1 MASSDAAIDSS
12 SLTKAYTRNGPLA
25 VADLTLRVE
34 AGCVFGFLGPNG
46 AGKTTVLKMLLGLT
60 APSSGRASLFG
71 TPIGTPRSRRRI
83 GYLPELF
90 RYPAWLSARETL
102 AFHASLAGVVRS
114 ERDAEIERILALVGL
129 GHTGNRRVGAFSKGM
144 QQRLGLGVALL
155 GNPQLIF
162 LDEPTSALDPVGRV
176 DVRDIVGT
184 LKDAGTTVF
193 INSHLLTEVERMC
206 DRVAFFRNGS
216 IIAEGSIADV
226 VRPPIGVSIRTS
238 GADDAAVTR
247 ALRPFG
253 IPEFVSGEI
262 RLADLESDRVPD
274 VVAALVSAGIRV
286 REVRSTTYSLEER
299 FLELM
304 SSEC

>member
-1 MASSDAAIDSS
+1 MASSETAIESS
-12 SLTKAYTRNGPLA
+12 RLTKAYTRNGPLA
-25 VADLTLRVE
+25 VSDLTLRIE

-60 APSSGRASLFG
+60 APSSGRASMFG
-71 TPIGTPRSRRRI
+71 EPIGLARSRRRI

-102 AFHASLAGVVRS
+102 AVHAALANVGRS
-114 ERDAEIERILALVGL
+114 VRDAEIERTLALVGL
-129 GHTGNRRVGAFSKGM
+129 SHTGNRRAGTFSKGM

-155 GNPQLIF
+155 GDPRLVF
-162 LDEPTSALDPVGRV
+162 LDEPTSALDPVGRS
-176 DVRDIVGT
+176 DVRDIVRT
-184 LKDAGTTVF
+184 LRDAGTTVF
-193 INSHLLTEVERMC
+193 INSHLLTEVERIC

-216 IIAEGSIADV
+216 VIAEGSIADV
-226 VRPPIGVSIRTS
+226 VRAPSGVSMRT
-238 GADDAAVTR
+238 DDADETLVTR

-253 IPEFVSGEI
+253 NVEFVSGEI
-262 RLADLESDRVPD
+262 RLAHLDPDRVPD
-274 VVAALVSAGIRV
+274 VVAALVSAGIRI

-304 SSEC
+304 SSAC

>member
-1 MASSDAAIDSS
+1 MASSDPAIESTR
-12 SLTKAYTRNGPLA
+12 LTKAYARNGPLA
-25 VADLTLRVE
+25 VSDLTLRVE
-34 AGCVFGFLGPNG
+34 TGCVFGFLGPNG

-60 APSSGRASLFG
+60 APSSGKASMFG
-71 TPIGTPRSRRRI
+71 ESIGLARSRRGV

-102 AFHASLAGVVRS
+102 ALHASLANVVACVRN
-114 ERDAEIERILALVGL
+114 AEIERVLALVGL
-129 GHTGNRRVGAFSKGM
+129 GHAGNRRVGTFSKGM

-155 GNPQLIF
+155 GSPRLVF
-162 LDEPTSALDPVGRV
+162 LDEPTSALDPVGRA

-184 LKDAGTTVF
+184 LRDAGTTVF
-193 INSHLLTEVERMC
+193 INSHLLTEVERIC
-206 DRVAFFRNGS
+206 DRVAFFRDGN

-226 VRPPIGVSIRTS
+226 VRSPSGVSIRTD
-238 GADDAAVTR
+238 GADEAIVMR

-253 IPEFVSGEI
+253 NAEFVSGEI
-262 RLADLESDRVPD
+262 RLADLDSARVPD

-304 SSEC
+304 SSAC

>member
-1 MASSDAAIDSS
+1 MASNDTAIDSS
-12 SLTKAYTRNGPLA
+12 SLTKAYTRSGPLA

-71 TPIGTPRSRRRI
+71 VPIGTPGSRRQI

-102 AFHASLAGVVRS
+102 AFHASLAGVVRPA
-114 ERDAEIERILALVGL
+114 RDAEIERTLALIGL

-155 GNPQLIF
+155 GNPRLVF

-176 DVRDIVGT
+176 DVRDIVRT
-184 LKDAGTTVF
+184 LRDAGTTVF
-193 INSHLLTEVERMC
+193 INSHLLTEVERIC

-226 VRPPIGVSIRTS
+226 VRPPSGVSIRIEGT
-238 GADDAAVTR
+238 GDAAVTR

-253 IPEFVSGEI
+253 IPEFVSGEL
-262 RLADLESDRVPD
+262 RLADLDADRVPD
-274 VVAALVSAGIRV
+274 AVAALVSAGIRV
-286 REVRSTTYSLEER
+286 CEVRSTTYSLEER

>member
-12 SLTKAYTRNGPLA
+12 SLTKAYARNGPLA

-71 TPIGTPRSRRRI
+71 TPIGTPASRRRV

-90 RYPAWLSARETL
+90 RYSGWLSARETL
-102 AFHASLAGVVRS
+102 AFHASLAGVARAA
-114 ERDAEIERILALVGL
+114 RDAEIERTIALVGL
-129 GHTGNRRVGAFSKGM
+129 SHAGNRRVAAFSKGM

-155 GNPQLIF
+155 GNPRLVF
-162 LDEPTSALDPVGRV
+162 LDEPTSALDPVGRS
-176 DVRDIVGT
+176 DVRDIVRA
-184 LKDAGTTVF
+184 LRDAGTTVF
-193 INSHLLTEVERMC
+193 INSHLLTEVERIC
-206 DRVAFFRNGS
+206 DRVAFFRSGS

-226 VRPPIGVSIRTS
+226 VRAPGGVSIRTENAD
-238 GADDAAVTR
+238 GAIVTR

-253 IPEFVSGEI
+253 NAELVSGEI
-262 RLADLESDRVPD
+262 RLKDLDSDRVPD

>member
-12 SLTKAYTRNGPLA
+12 SLTKAYARNGPLA
-25 VADLTLRVE
+25 VADLTLRVD

-71 TPIGTPRSRRRI
+71 TPIGTPSSRRRV

-90 RYPAWLSARETL
+90 RYSGWLNARETL
-102 AFHASLAGVVRS
+102 AFHASLAGVARAA
-114 ERDAEIERILALVGL
+114 RDAEIERTIALVGL
-129 GHTGNRRVGAFSKGM
+129 SHVGNRRVGAFSKGM

-155 GNPQLIF
+155 GNPRLVF
-162 LDEPTSALDPVGRV
+162 LDEPASALDPVGRS
-176 DVRDIVGT
+176 DVRDIVRA
-184 LKDAGTTVF
+184 LRDAGTTIF
-193 INSHLLTEVERMC
+193 INSHLLTEVERIC

-216 IIAEGSIADV
+216 VIAQGSIADV
-226 VRPPIGVSIRTS
+226 VRAPGGESIRTDD
-238 GADDAAVTR
+238 ADDAIVVR

-253 IPEFVSGEI
+253 KADFVSGEI
-262 RLADLESDRVPD
+262 RLKELDADRVPD
-274 VVAALVSAGIRV
+274 VVAALVSAGVRI

-304 SSEC
+304 SPAC

>member
-12 SLTKAYTRNGPLA
+12 SLTKAYARNGPLA

-60 APSSGRASLFG
+60 TPSSGRASLFG
-71 TPIGTPRSRRRI
+71 TPIGIPASRRGV

-102 AFHASLAGVVRS
+102 ALQASLANVVRS
-114 ERDAEIERILALVGL
+114 VRDAEIERVLALVGL
-129 GHTGNRRVGAFSKGM
+129 GNAGNRRVGTFSKGM

-155 GNPQLIF
+155 GSPRLVF
-162 LDEPTSALDPVGRV
+162 LDEPTSALDPVGRA

-184 LKDAGTTVF
+184 LRDAGTTVF
-193 INSHLLTEVERMC
+193 INSHLLTEVERIC
-206 DRVAFFRNGS
+206 DRVAFFRNGN

-226 VRPPIGVSIRTS
+226 VRAPSGVSIRTD
-238 GADDAAVTR
+238 GADDAIVAR

-253 IPEFVSGEI
+253 NAEFVSGEI
-262 RLADLESDRVPD
+262 RLAELDSERVPD

-286 REVRSTTYSLEER
+286 RDVRSTTYSLEER

-304 SSEC
+304 SSAC